1 MEKQEHLMKGLR
13 VFRIVTWTLVVI
25 VAAWLLVS
33 GNILPSRQE
42 ERASSETSTPAI
54 GKPFEL
60 TSHQGAVVNN
70 ATLRGKPYLA
80 FFGFTHCPDVC
91 PTTLF
96 ELTDLMTGLGPVA
109 DRFNVAFITVDPER
123 DSRDL
128 LKEYMT
134 SFDTRIMALRGNPE
148 QTQTAVKAF
157 AAYARKVPT
166 DGGSYTMDHTAG
178 VYLMDADGAFK
189 GTLDMHEPREVR
201 LKKIR
206 NLVGSSR

>member
-1 MEKQEHLMKGLR
+1 MKGLR

-33 GNILPSRQE
+33 SNILPSRQE

-96 ELTDLMTGLGPVA
+96 ELTDLMTELGPMA
-109 DRFNVAFITVDPER
+109 NQFNVAFITVDPER

-134 SFDTRIMALRGNPE
+134 SFDTRIMALRGTPE

-178 VYLMDADGAFK
+178 VYLMDADGMFK

-206 NLVGSSR
+206 NLVVSSR

>member
-1 MEKQEHLMKGLR
+1 MKGLR

-25 VAAWLLVS
+25 VAAWLVVS

-42 ERASSETSTPAI
+42 ERPSSETSTPAI

-96 ELTDLMTGLGPVA
+96 ELTDLMTELGPVA
-109 DRFNVAFITVDPER
+109 NQFNVVFITVDPER

-178 VYLMDADGAFK
+178 IYLMDADGMFK
-189 GTLDMHEPREVR
+189 GTLDMHEPHEVR